1 MLPLIGPNRLLG
13 LVGAVVITL
22 ILQDYAYSWY
32 VWIPAAI
39 IAYAIAPIFLGI
51 FLLPF
56 RFRAAYRLRSPQP
69 PPLPL
74 SPEQHVENLKS
85 ILGDQE

>member
-1 MLPLIGPNRLLG
+1 MLAPNRFLG
-13 LVGAVVITL
+13 IAGAVAITL
-22 ILQDYAYSWY
+22 ILQAYGYSWF

-56 RFRAAYRLRSPQP
+56 VRLRANRARAQQP
-69 PPLPL
+69 PSPPLT
-74 SPEQHVENLKS
+74 PEQHVENLKS
-85 ILGDQE
+85 IFGDRE